1 MSHAIVIRVSV
12 HLAALLVAGTVAAAS
27 CGSDGVEDTTPPT
40 TTIVSAT
47 TRTTGTPPPTTAATT
62 STSTTTITSSV
73 TTSTPLPAPP
83 LAIDPAWVAYDDLF
97 GVWGVAADDVLNVRT
112 GPGVSNPIIGEFG
125 PTARDV
131 HRFDVTEFVR
141 DQRWGVV
148 RFGQGAGWVNLAFLR
163 PVGTTPPITIGSVDA
178 SIAGAADRVRELLG
192 SGDVATL
199 SEHVDPDR
207 GLTVSVHAS
216 ITETTPVLS
225 LAQVA
230 GSATDSATLLWGY
243 TDGDGAPIV
252 ETIRQR
258 LRAVAGDTGLTSTDA
273 IGYDVRLGFGNS
285 IDNIDHWFPGSSVV
299 EYHFDGT
306 SLYGDFDWSSVRF
319 VFDAEAET
327 PSGRPVL
334 LAIVQDTWT
343 I

>member
-1 MSHAIVIRVSV
+1 MWCVSDR
-12 HLAALLVAGTVAAAS
+12 APAGS
-27 CGSDGVEDTTPPT
+27 IWRS
-40 TTIVSAT
+40 
-47 TRTTGTPPPTTAATT
+47 
-62 STSTTTITSSV
+62 
-73 TTSTPLPAPP
+73 
-83 LAIDPAWVAYDDLF
+83 
-97 GVWGVAADDVLNVRT
+97 
-112 GPGVSNPIIGEFG
+112 
-125 PTARDV
+125 
-131 HRFDVTEFVR
+131 FVR
-141 DQRWGVV
+141 SEPR
-148 RFGQGAGWVNLAFLR
+148 
-163 PVGTTPPITIGSVDA
+163 PPITIGSVDA

-243 TDGDGAPIV
+243 TDGEGAPIV